1 MKHIN
6 WAYENENSLHTSHVE
21 QTERQ
26 TDGRTDSQTHPYF
39 DHFIYIYIYKVF
51 QFVELKKT
59 RVYVLIKGN
68 SNLM

>member
-39 DHFIYIYIYKVF
+39 DHFQNFIRYIC
-51 QFVELKKT
+51 ENDMT
-59 RVYVLIKGN
+59 RSLNNKCLN
-68 SNLM
+68 A